1 MTRFEHRENRRA
13 SRLMMDSKPVLVEA
27 LRNMQSICPPRVS
40 KQRKADL
47 ERIVR
52 NALWRDDNDPTRLAM
67 QAALRDARKQASGSH
82 A

>member
-1 MTRFEHRENRRA
+1 MTRFEYRENRRA

-47 ERIVR
+47 ARIVR

-82 A
+82 R

>member
-1 MTRFEHRENRRA
+1 MTRFEYRENRRT
-13 SRLMMDSKPVLVEA
+13 SRLMMDSKPVLIEA

-82 A
+82 R